1 MNFIRIEGKKSEIII
16 DEETISYLAYNKENK
31 ILSIYNKTNNFI
43 VELEIDEE
51 GYNKLLNNLWFVF
64 VIL

>member
-51 GYNKLLNNLWFVF
+51 GYNKLLNNL
-64 VIL
+64 